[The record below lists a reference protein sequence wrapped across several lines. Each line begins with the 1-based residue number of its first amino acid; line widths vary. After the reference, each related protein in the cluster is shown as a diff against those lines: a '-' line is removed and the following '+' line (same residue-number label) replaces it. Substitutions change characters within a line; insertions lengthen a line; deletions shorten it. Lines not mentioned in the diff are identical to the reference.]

1 MYYLFH
7 SLLFSYLWESI
18 FIDNHTNKKLILSIF
33 VLAGAPV
40 LLSAAGEARLLRF
53 PATNGKEIVFSYAGD
68 LYKVHDAG
76 GEAQR
81 LTSNVG
87 YEMYPRFSPYG

>member
-1 MYYLFH
+1 M
-7 SLLFSYLWESI
+7 
-18 FIDNHTNKKLILSIF
+18 NKKLILSIF

-68 LYKVHDAG
+68 LYKVPAAG
-76 GEAQR
+76 GEGGNRPDPDRISIPWFGDLCIQ
-81 LTSNVG
+81 
-87 YEMYPRFSPYG
+87 